1 MTDEIRRDLPMASDE
16 ADEAIEEICRRI
28 EESTEENR
36 RANAMLDWIQG
47 LEQPCDETPVGVTGL
62 LLALS
67 DHVKSLSERVAS
79 LERDIYRVSTESHP
93 DFKVW

>member
-1 MTDEIRRDLPMASDE
+1 MASDE

-47 LEQPCDETPVGVTGL
+47 LEQP
-62 LLALS
+62 
-67 DHVKSLSERVAS
+67 
-79 LERDIYRVSTESHP
+79 
-93 DFKVW
+93 

>member
-47 LEQPCDETPVGVTGL
+47 LEQP
-62 LLALS
+62 
-67 DHVKSLSERVAS
+67 
-79 LERDIYRVSTESHP
+79 
-93 DFKVW
+93 